1 MNRPLTFD
9 GWQVWDLV
17 GRLTGQL
24 RAIPGAVLGLDM
36 TAALAMGEALGIEPL
51 ACAEFLP
58 EIEAMMVQGLNAKIG
73 TTHDG
78 GS

>member
-1 MNRPLTFD
+1 MNRPLTIE

-24 RAIPGAVLGLDM
+24 RVMPGCVVGLDM
-36 TAALAMGEALGIEPL
+36 AAALAMGEALGIEPL

-58 EIEAMMVQGLNAKIG
+58 GIEVMMVRGLNEQMR
-73 TTHDG
+73 TV
-78 GS
+78 